1 MFRDTLPSNQ
11 LPRPTDLSAN
21 PNTEV
26 EDILSFIDTHVSGFS
41 GYFFSLKD
49 SEKENRISDLLVH
62 HLELCKDESEG
73 FFPFRFSK
81 NPTQIESTK
90 ETDIG
95 IFVRTR
101 DRKPI
106 PIFEFESKRFSESSN
121 CKEYVCGSRGGIERF
136 KRGEHSSHIQVC
148 GMFGYVQ
155 SRSSLEWVTKV
166 NNWIDE
172 LSSNNKDNSIDW
184 TGKSEK
190 LKQIDSFP
198 SVEKLYS
205 LHSRKSKSSRSNIEL
220 WHYLIDLT
228 RKN

>member
-1 MFRDTLPSNQ
+1 MLRDSIPSNH
-11 LPRPTDLSAN
+11 LPRSTDLSAD

-26 EDILSFIDTHVSGFS
+26 EDILSFIDTHGSRFS
-41 GYFFSLKD
+41 GYFLSLKD

-62 HLELCKDESEG
+62 HLELCKDEAGG
-73 FFPFRFSK
+73 FFPYRFSK
-81 NPTQIESTK
+81 NPTQVESTK

-106 PIFEFESKRFSESSN
+106 PVFEFESKRFSESSN
-121 CKEYVCGSRGGIERF
+121 CKEYVCGVRGGIERF
-136 KRGEHSSHIQVC
+136 KRGEHSSHIKVC

-155 SRSSLEWVTKV
+155 SRTTLEWVTKV

-172 LSSNNKDNSIDW
+172 LSKTNTDISIDW
-184 TGKSEK
+184 IGESEK
-190 LKQIDSFP
+190 LIQIGTFT
-198 SVEKLYS
+198 SVKKYYS
-205 LHSRKSKSSRSNIEL
+205 SHPRKVKSSHIEL

-228 RKN
+228 T

>member
-1 MFRDTLPSNQ
+1 MLRDSFPSYQ
-11 LPRPTDLSAN
+11 TPRSMDLSVEQD
-21 PNTEV
+21 TEV
-26 EDILSFIDTHVSGFS
+26 NLILSFIDSHVPNFS
-41 GYFFSLKD
+41 AYYLSLNESD
-49 SEKENRISDLLVH
+49 KENRISDILAH
-62 HLELCKDESEG
+62 HFELCKDESGG

-81 NPTQIESTK
+81 NPTQAESTK

-106 PIFEFESKRFSESSN
+106 PIFEFEAKRLSESSN
-121 CKEYVCGSRGGIERF
+121 NKEYVSGIRGGIERF
-136 KRGEHSSHIQVC
+136 KRGDHSSHLKVC

-155 SRSSLEWVTKV
+155 SRTAQEWIADV

-172 LSSNNKDNSIDW
+172 LSKNNTDESIDW
-184 TGKSEK
+184 TGIDEK
-190 LKQIDSFP
+190 LANITSLT

-205 LHSRKSKSSRSNIEL
+205 SNKRKSQNDKIVL

-228 RKN
+228 SKN